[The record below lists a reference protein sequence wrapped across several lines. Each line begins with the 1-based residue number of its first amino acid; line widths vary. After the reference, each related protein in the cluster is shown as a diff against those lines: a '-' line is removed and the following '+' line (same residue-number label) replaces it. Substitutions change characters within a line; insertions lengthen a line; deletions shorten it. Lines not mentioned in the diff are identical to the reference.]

1 MFFVCLILRKFG
13 KIIRLKNDRNIEI
26 LTKIPKCPN
35 MVLFFGCI
43 QEKNILV
50 NVKYFYKK

>member
-1 MFFVCLILRKFG
+1 MFFVCFILRKFG
-13 KIIRLKNDRNIEI
+13 KMIRLKNDRNIEI

>member
-35 MVLFFGCI
+35 TVLFFGCI